1 MKDLLIDVMQEVE
14 LEVMNRELLKRAELV
29 IMDRNDY
36 RGTRDFV
43 LVDHEQ
49 SVFYTGSTHSMSLD
63 VRAAEIQVIVKRKKD
78 LKALQAQLINRG
90 YDARYA
96 REL

>member
-1 MKDLLIDVMQEVE
+1 
-14 LEVMNRELLKRAELV
+14 MNRELLKRAELV
-29 IMDRNDY
+29 IMDQNDY
-36 RGTRDFV
+36 RATRDFV

-49 SVFYTGSTHSMSLD
+49 SVFYTGSTHGMSLD